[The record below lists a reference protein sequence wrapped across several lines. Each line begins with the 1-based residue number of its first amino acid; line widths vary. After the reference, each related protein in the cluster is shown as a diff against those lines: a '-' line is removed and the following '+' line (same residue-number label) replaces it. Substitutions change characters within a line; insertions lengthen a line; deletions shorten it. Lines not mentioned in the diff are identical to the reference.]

1 MDAPDLMPLL
11 EQLEDNV
18 DDLEE
23 VLEPVLGQSLA
34 KLSKNLPVMDRAKIH
49 VLITY
54 TLESLIFSYLR
65 LKGVDAKQHP
75 VFRELTRVRQYFEK
89 IKALETEP
97 EQPTMKLDK
106 AAAGRFIKHG
116 LAGNNKI
123 DLELAEK
130 QAKERARAQMK
141 AAMLAKKTAAK
152 EAAQDSAVT
161 SSAVTSAQETGDS
174 DDNDEEMEEDMGKE
188 EKQKESKSKRSKKD
202 KSKKGLNKAERRD
215 EKKQRRQ
222 KKEDAR
228 KARKG
233 Q

>member
-130 QAKERARAQMK
+130 QAKERARAQLK
-141 AAMLAKKTAAK
+141 AAMLAKKSAAK
-152 EAAQDSAVT
+152 EAAQDSAASSVVT
-161 SSAVTSAQETGDS
+161 SSAQETGES
-174 DDNDEEMEEDMGKE
+174 DDDEDMEEDVGKE
-188 EKQKESKSKRSKKD
+188 EKQKDSKSKRSKKD
-202 KSKKGLNKAERRD
+202 KSKKGLSKAERRD